1 MLFFLNNI
9 FENAGSEMDS
19 NLQSIIVGIVQVVA
33 TMVSSVLVD
42 RAGRKILLTISDVGM
57 AVSLVALGIFFYLK
71 DDAEDPVYLDIGWLP
86 LISMIIFITAFSLG
100 FGPIPWML
108 VGEILPARALGTSF
122 RLNLFVFR

>member
-9 FENAGSEMDS
+9 FDNAGSEMDS

>member
-1 MLFFLNNI
+1 VLFFLNNI
-9 FENAGSEMDS
+9 FDNAGSEMDS